1 MKKYLVCFILLV
13 YTALCIGCNSKQKKN
28 DTAQTVRS
36 EQPDSTNVITGK
48 STLQEEDILS
58 WDYEQ
63 AIVELGEPV
72 SRDMFSIT
80 EVSKFSIELLNFFPR
95 NSDVQIKELTF
106 ETDSIMNLTIW
117 YVEKDQKWQPIHFMK
132 WDKNSQL

>member
-1 MKKYLVCFILLV
+1 MKMRLTCFIMFLYATMCL
-13 YTALCIGCNSKQKKN
+13 GCRTGQKK
-28 DTAQTVRS
+28 
-36 EQPDSTNVITGK
+36 DSTVKTDIQKKDCMDIKIDITE
-48 STLQEEDILS
+48 LQKEEILS

-117 YVEKDQKWQPIHFMK
+117 YTEKDEKWKPIHFMK